1 MVSVILFIFNLLVS
15 GCVSKFIVYLYM
27 RKVREL
33 LVKAKPMDPILF
45 FFFKYILKKKRKEGF
60 IKASLEDGDL
70 TVVLIVLLKSH

>member
-1 MVSVILFIFNLLVS
+1 
-15 GCVSKFIVYLYM
+15 M